1 MPDQLSTPRITI
13 VAVYDI
19 DITGWNAVFPA
30 LHSSQPVP
38 QIEPRAQSNATIVLQ
53 TTYFNSG
60 KPGTNRAGGKI
71 IRMQGFIFD
80 LMETHDYENIFFCQE
95 KTLGLKAII
104 AIHDTTLGPAA
115 GGVRMWP
122 YETEADAINDVLR
135 LARSMTYKCA
145 AAGLSYG
152 GGKCVVFG
160 DPKRDK
166 TEAKLRALGR
176 FVHRLNG
183 LFITGIDVGTN
194 IDDMLVMRMETPY
207 VVTVPEAW
215 GGSGDTSQATAFGV
229 VQGMRACLKELYGSA
244 DLQGRTVALQGVGAV
259 GKHVLQYLVEAGAIV
274 TLADIDPQRASANN
288 QLGEQR
294 HGDLLQELGILYAPD
309 YIVNAGGLL
318 TGLDT
323 LNPGGFNRQR
333 AMEKVSH
340 LYDAMESVI
349 AISKD
354 QKIPTYHAADVL
366 AEQRIA
372 SIRQVKSLATGKEWR

>member
-19 DITGWNAVFPA
+19 DITGWNAVFPP

-135 LARSMTYKCA
+135 LARGMTYKSA
-145 AAGLSYG
+145 AAGTNLG
-152 GGKCVVFG
+152 GGKCVVIG
-160 DPKRDK
+160 DPKHDK
-166 TEAKLRALGR
+166 SEALFRTLGR
-176 FVHRLNG
+176 FITDQGKILPSRL
-183 LFITGIDVGTN
+183 
-194 IDDMLVMRMETPY
+194 
-207 VVTVPEAW
+207 
-215 GGSGDTSQATAFGV
+215 SGVCARHQRQLATAIK
-229 VQGMRACLKELYGSA
+229 RARFLSL
-244 DLQGRTVALQGVGAV
+244 
-259 GKHVLQYLVEAGAIV
+259 I
-274 TLADIDPQRASANN
+274 P
-288 QLGEQR
+288 
-294 HGDLLQELGILYAPD
+294 
-309 YIVNAGGLL
+309 YIRGHQA
-318 TGLDT
+318 
-323 LNPGGFNRQR
+323 
-333 AMEKVSH
+333 
-340 LYDAMESVI
+340 
-349 AISKD
+349 
-354 QKIPTYHAADVL
+354 
-366 AEQRIA
+366 
-372 SIRQVKSLATGKEWR
+372 